1 MPATIV
7 PAYWLYG
14 ERLTER
20 FPDAL
25 HIEPIVARSSLHG
38 WTIQPHM
45 HHDLFQF
52 FLVTQGGG
60 RTRVDGR
67 DHRLAPGRPFCC
79 RPRPSMNSLFS
90 TTRTASSPARRR
102 PR

>member
-1 MPATIV
+1 MPGRSV

-38 WTIQPHM
+38 WTIQPHIC
-45 HHDLFQF
+45 L
-52 FLVTQGGG
+52 LYTSRCV
-60 RTRVDGR
+60 
-67 DHRLAPGRPFCC
+67 
-79 RPRPSMNSLFS
+79 
-90 TTRTASSPARRR
+90 
-102 PR
+102 